1 MDIIPELLTHA
12 ARDRIKL
19 LVDPDTPFLELC
31 VFAGYQQSGS
41 SPCASV
47 VAGIGVVGGTKCLVT
62 SSIPT
67 IEGGSINAIT
77 VLKGMRIADIA
88 FKNNLPSIAFTQT
101 AGASL
106 PQQFRVF
113 HAGGRSF
120 RDTTLRS
127 QAGTPTCNVVF
138 GSSTA
143 GGAYAPGMSDYTIF
157 VEKQAQVFLGGPP
170 LVKMATGEVSTAEEL
185 GGAEMHARVSGL
197 ADQMARDEFE
207 GIAMARRWI
216 HTIRRTE
223 RVIDRIPA
231 SAPLYGSGR
240 RLGSKGAQRQMN
252 YLGSFRRIF
261 DNLWI

>member
-1 MDIIPELLTHA
+1 M
-12 ARDRIKL
+12 
-19 LVDPDTPFLELC
+19 V
-31 VFAGYQQSGS
+31 S
-41 SPCASV
+41 
-47 VAGIGVVGGTKCLVT
+47 

-67 IEGGSINAIT
+67 IEGGSSNAFS
-77 VLKGMRIADIA
+77 VLKGIRLANIAQT
-88 FKNNLPSIAFTQT
+88 NNLPSISLVQT

-120 RDTTLRS
+120 RDTAIRS
-127 QAGTPTCNVVF
+127 ERGCPTCSVVF

-185 GGAEMHARVSGL
+185 GGAEMHSKISGL

-207 GIAMARRWI
+207 GIALARRWVY
-216 HTIRRTE
+216 TIRRAE
-223 RVIDRIPA
+223 RIIDRCVP
-231 SAPLYGSGR
+231 STHPLYNSGVSFTEGSNDR
-240 RLGSKGAQRQMN
+240 GAIGNRTN
-252 YLGSFRRIF
+252 
-261 DNLWI
+261 